1 MTGIPSYPPKNPG
14 KRPSADGAS
23 VIRGRKQRMSKP
35 SPAEQDGAQQA
46 LPDSPRR
53 DNMAGGRTSPPQR
66 GAGSPDTPPPVYA
79 PRAQQAGRPR
89 PSQPLGL
96 PIDDST
102 PPQRSAQDQGSQ
114 RPAQAVPRPP
124 QAPPKPRKRFRKRRV
139 ILPIILL
146 LVVALIAWPFY
157 LYTYGNSKLEQ
168 VEALS
173 GSPDTP
179 GKTVLFAGLDRDTG
193 DGGMQ
198 RSDSIMLVHIPESG
212 NPSLISLPRDTYV
225 EIPGYGYAKLN
236 SSYSRGGPELLVQ
249 TVEHLSGLTI
259 DHFVQVEMHGVSDL
273 VDAVGGVELCLDYD
287 VNDSRSDLVWEAG
300 CHEVDGER
308 ALQFSRMRYS
318 DPLGDIGRTARQR
331 QVIAKVMDKAL
342 SPATIIN
349 PMRQRDLVGSTA
361 SVLTTDTETD
371 LFDLAMIAW
380 PMRTIMGPS
389 GVIGTPPIL
398 SLNYQPGGVGSTVL
412 LDPERT
418 DEFFRKVADGSITR
432 EDVAASL
439 P

>member
-1 MTGIPSYPPKNPG
+1 MTGIPSYAPKNPG
-14 KRPSADGAS
+14 KRPSAKGAS
-23 VIRGRKQRMSKP
+23 VVQGRTQRMSTP
-35 SPAEQDGAQQA
+35 SPAEREQAPRRGGTGGARAAQQSR
-46 LPDSPRR
+46 PE
-53 DNMAGGRTSPPQR
+53 G
-66 GAGSPDTPPPVYA
+66 TPPPVYA
-79 PRAQQAGRPR
+79 PRRRQASGPR
-89 PSQPLGL
+89 PHQPLGL
-96 PIDDST
+96 PVDDNT
-102 PPQRSAQDQGSQ
+102 PPQKSPHDQRAPKSAQDS
-114 RPAQAVPRPP
+114 PPPRVP
-124 QAPPKPRKRFRKRRV
+124 QAPRPRRRFRKRRV
-139 ILPIILL
+139 ILPLILL
-146 LVVALIAWPFY
+146 LVVALVVWPFY

-173 GSPDTP
+173 GAPDTP

-193 DGGMQ
+193 DGSGSLGTQ

-236 SSYSRGGPELLVQ
+236 ASYARGGPELLVK
-249 TVEHLSGLTI
+249 TVENLSGLTVDNFI
-259 DHFVQVEMHGVSDL
+259 QVEMHGVSDL

-287 VNDSRSDLVWEAG
+287 VDDSRSGLVWEAG

-349 PMRQRDLVGSTA
+349 PVRQRELVGSTA

-389 GVIGTPPIL
+389 GVIGTPPIA

-412 LDPERT
+412 LDPALTE
-418 DEFFRKVADGSITR
+418 EFFRKVADGSITQD
-432 EDVAASL
+432 DVAVNL